1 VNRVPASALF
11 QLVGAVLM
19 LGSSWPVTRYALL
32 QGAPPFW
39 FALGRAGLSAMAA
52 TLVLGLFGRLR
63 VPGRRDMPALLAL
76 GLLQLAGFF
85 ALAHAAVAWV
95 PAGRTAILS
104 NATLIWAVPLSLLVL
119 GEAISPLRWIAAGLG
134 LVGVVVLSGP
144 WAIDWS
150 APNLLLGHVFLLG
163 AAGCW
168 ATTMAVVRRWPPRR
182 SMLELLPWAF
192 SLASL
197 ALLPFAVLH
206 APGTWTSQAITAL
219 LGIGLIAAPVG
230 TWCAM
235 EAVTALPLMVASIG
249 FLTAP
254 AVGVL
259 LAAAWLHEPLTPDV
273 IVGSLLILGGAAVAV
288 LPGRAAR

>member
-1 VNRVPASALF
+1 MNGIAAPALL
-11 QLVGAVLM
+11 QMLGAVVL

-32 QGAPPFW
+32 QGAAPFW
-39 FALGRAGLSAMAA
+39 FALGRASLSAMAA
-52 TLVLGLFGRLR
+52 MLVLGLFGRLR
-63 VPGRRDMPALLAL
+63 VPVRLDMPALLAL

-85 ALAHAAVAWV
+85 ALAHSAVAWV

-119 GEAISPLRWIAAGLG
+119 GEAIPVRRWVAAGLG

-150 APNLLLGHVFLLG
+150 APNLLLGHVFLLA

-168 ATTMAVVRRWPPRR
+168 AVTMAVVRRWAPRS

-192 SLASL
+192 GLASL
-197 ALLPFAVLH
+197 ILLPFAMLH
-206 APGTWTSQAITAL
+206 ASGTWTRPAIAAL
-219 LGIGLIAAPVG
+219 LGVGLVAAPVG
-230 TWCAM
+230 TWCTMQAM
-235 EAVTALPLMVASIG
+235 TALPLMVASIG
-249 FLTAP
+249 FLAAP

-259 LAAAWLHEPLTPDV
+259 IAAAWLHEPLTIDV
-273 IVGSLLILGGAAVAV
+273 IAGSALILGGAVIATM
-288 LPGRAAR
+288 PGRRQ

>member
-1 VNRVPASALF
+1 MNRIPASALVHM
-11 QLVGAVLM
+11 LGAVLL

-32 QGAPPFW
+32 QGVAPFW
-39 FALGRAGLSAMAA
+39 FALGRASLSAMAA

-63 VPGRRDMPALLAL
+63 MPARRDLPALLAL

-85 ALAHAAVAWV
+85 ALAHWAVAWV

-104 NATLIWAVPLSLLVL
+104 NATLIWTVPLSLLLL
-119 GEAISPLRWIAAGLG
+119 GEAIPVRRWVAAGLG

-150 APNLLLGHVFLLG
+150 APNLLLGHVFLLA

-168 ATTMAVVRRWPPRR
+168 ATTMAVVRRWPPQH

-192 SLASL
+192 GLASL

-206 APGTWTSQAITAL
+206 APGIWTGPAVATL
-219 LGIGLIAAPVG
+219 LGIGMVAAPVG

-235 EAVTALPLMVASIG
+235 QATTELPLVLASIG

-259 LAAAWLHEPLTPDV
+259 LAAMWLHEPLTIDV
-273 IVGSLLILGGAAVAV
+273 IAGSMLILGGAGLAAM
-288 LPGRAAR
+288 PGRRR